1 MSLNQTYLTWLNQY
15 PLLTKSVTAGVLAA
29 VNELVATAVS
39 GEYHRTKFEVLGKK
53 YEIKHVFSKKTL
65 LMVVYGAFVATP
77 LSHQLYK
84 IINRVF
90 QGKLGPLMKA
100 LQILTSLC
108 TVTPTLSA
116 AFVLWLSVINGYK
129 ITSSDTIKEFV
140 KVKQVISQGLRQN
153 FWLVYRSS
161 AQTSAVALMVAQTFL
176 PTELWV
182 VFFTFVFFVLGT
194 AQNTRFKLGQRA
206 QRLQQEKLAK
216 LAKVKQEDVV
226 AK

>member
-1 MSLNQTYLTWLNQY
+1 MSSLNKAYLSWLSQY

-39 GEYHRTKFEVLGKK
+39 GEYHKTSFTVRGHK
-53 YEIKHVFSKKTL
+53 YEIKHVLSKKTL

-90 QGKLGPLMKA
+90 QGKLGPMMKV

-116 AFVLWLSVINGYK
+116 AFASWLSVINGYK
-129 ITSSDTIKEFV
+129 VSSSDTSKELARV
-140 KVKQVISQGLRQN
+140 RLVISDGLRRN

-161 AQTSAVALMVAQTFL
+161 AQTSTVSLIFAQSFL
-176 PTELWV
+176 PPELWV
-182 VFFTFVFFVLGT
+182 VFFTVVFFVLGT
-194 AQNTRFKLGQRA
+194 VQNTKFKLGQRA
-206 QRLQQEKLAK
+206 QRLQQEQQEEQKEQE
-216 LAKVKQEDVV
+216 KQT
-226 AK
+226 